1 MIKVI
6 PLTLALLLASNVA
19 IAAEQNEQN
28 EQNEPQWV
36 KDPSCEINDKRLRAM
51 DRWLRNLPKYELPKT
66 DPNGDIHITRINP
79 PEDRIYLLPC
89 DDE

>member
-1 MIKVI
+1 MNKII
-6 PLTLALLLASNVA
+6 PLTLVLLLTTNVA
-19 IAAEQNEQN
+19 IATEHNET
-28 EQNEPQWV
+28 NEPQWV
-36 KDPSCEINDKRLRAM
+36 EDPSCEIKDKRLRAI

-79 PEDRIYLLPC
+79 PEDRVYLLAC